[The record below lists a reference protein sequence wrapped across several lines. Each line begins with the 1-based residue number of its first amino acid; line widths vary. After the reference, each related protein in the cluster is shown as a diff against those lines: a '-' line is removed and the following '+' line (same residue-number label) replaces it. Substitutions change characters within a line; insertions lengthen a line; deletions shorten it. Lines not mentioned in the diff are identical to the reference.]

1 MDQKLEELIFTTIAN
16 AGESRSDSKA
26 AIEAA
31 KAGNYED
38 AENYLKQADEAM
50 LIAHQ
55 AHTEILY
62 QSMNSAEMPMTFL
75 MAHASNHLSEAETT
89 RDLADVYLSIIKEV
103 RKINA

>member
-1 MDQKLEELIFTTIAN
+1 MNNLDQLLLSVIAN

-31 KAGNYED
+31 KNGDYEE
-38 AENYLKQADEAM
+38 AANLLQKADEAM
-50 LIAHQ
+50 LLAHQ

-62 QSMNSAEMPMTFL
+62 KSTSGAEMPMTFI

-89 RDLADVYLSIIKEV
+89 RDLADVYISIIKEV
-103 RKINA
+103 RKVND